1 MGKFDELRD
10 SPTWDGKTSKVVNSA
25 PNRVDVTLTNDAAR
39 MLALALAR
47 LKQTTISLT
56 PEVEELL
63 TALNYVLVGDPASRA
78 AHARME
84 AGKGMTPDGGHR
96 APNHTFWPSEH
107 SSWDGFRCG
116 WKLPDGSLCSKS
128 KEEH

>member
-1 MGKFDELRD
+1 MGKFGELRD
-10 SPTWDGKTSKVVNSA
+10 SPTWDGKTLKVVNSA

-56 PEVEELL
+56 PEVAERL
-63 TALNYVLVGDPASRA
+63 TALHYVRGGDPASRA

-84 AGKGMTPDGGHR
+84 AGKGMTPDGGYKS
-96 APNHTFWPSEH
+96 PNQ
-107 SSWDGFRCG
+107 
-116 WKLPDGSLCSKS
+116 
-128 KEEH
+128 KES